1 MDVKGEIAKNELI
14 NGPIRGSFFAF
25 TTMLHLIPS
34 LDEFNGGARGN
45 ETTGVKEM
53 AA

>member
-14 NGPIRGSFFAF
+14 SGPIRGSFFVS

-34 LDEFNGGARGN
+34 LDEFKAARGV
-45 ETTGVKEM
+45 TRQRV
-53 AA
+53 

>member
-14 NGPIRGSFFAF
+14 NGPIRGSFFA

-45 ETTGVKEM
+45 ETTGVEGM